1 LSCGSSIIQV
11 VSGSVDVS
19 YTDTEGNSIDSTLLE
34 TQDFEFDADTF
45 TLNSNAGDA
54 IVTLTTDDGQV
65 ITITI
70 PAGNEITIDPDTLI
84 FSTPDTNTE
93 PVVLE
98 QDGEETPVEPDSE
111 IDLDQKYVEPELREN
126 LTKKM
131 SSHFKGQIKFWEL
144 LIKLH
149 EKTIPILES
158 QADKAED
165 KGNLAKAQQFRDRS
179 ADKQDKIEIL
189 QDLVL
194 VVKVS
199 LGTSPVQQIPVDS
212 QDNLLPRSIDGLEKR
227 IAQWDS
233 KVEKLNKRADDL
245 DTKADK
251 YDEQAAQKLAQGKT
265 KQAESLEKQ
274 ADKLRAE
281 AESLRDKALVYTDLS
296 QVLKISIDLE
306 SQLAT
311 IAVDEENDKDE
322 NDSMFQ

>member
-1 LSCGSSIIQV
+1 MK
-11 VSGSVDVS
+11 
-19 YTDTEGNSIDSTLLE
+19 
-34 TQDFEFDADTF
+34 
-45 TLNSNAGDA
+45 
-54 IVTLTTDDGQV
+54 
-65 ITITI
+65 
-70 PAGNEITIDPDTLI
+70 
-84 FSTPDTNTE
+84 
-93 PVVLE
+93 
-98 QDGEETPVEPDSE
+98 
-111 IDLDQKYVEPELREN
+111 DQF
-126 LTKKM
+126 KK
-131 SSHFKGQIKFWEL
+131 QIRFWEL

-158 QADKAED
+158 QADKAEE
-165 KGNLAKAQQFRDRS
+165 KGNLVKAQQLQDRVS
-179 ADKQDKIEIL
+179 DKQDKIEIL
-189 QDLVL
+189 QDLVAVL
-194 VVKVS
+194 QVSIGSSPPQKV
-199 LGTSPVQQIPVDS
+199 LVDS
-212 QDNLLPRSIDGLEKR
+212 QDNLLPKSVDGLEKR
-227 IAQWDS
+227 IAMWDS
-233 KVEKLNKRADDL
+233 KVVKLNKRADDL